1 MFKLTKKVALITGA
15 SRGIGKEIAKIISGA
30 GAHVVCLARSENKIK
45 ELCDSINN
53 MSGIQIPRDILLDQE
68 VYNNIHEYIPDLKV
82 FFSSSSYT
90 SLQSSAETNQRWPL
104 INIVRQT
111 LKGIGY
117 KLEPKRL
124 CDGYDKNNKKKY
136 RRIFIIS
143 KL

>member
-1 MFKLTKKVALITGA
+1 MEEQKEKRLVEFFN
-15 SRGIGKEIAKIISGA
+15 SCGI
-30 GAHVVCLARSENKIK
+30 V
-45 ELCDSINN
+45 CDSIND
-53 MSGIQIPRDILLDQE
+53 MSGIQISRDILLDPE

-124 CDGYDKNNKKKY
+124 CDGYDKNHKKKY